1 VKRLAFPKKRRLV
14 SNVQFKAVLDHG
26 RRAGNSV
33 LTLYAA
39 ENDCGYPR
47 LGISVGK
54 SSGQAVVR
62 NRLKRLLREAF
73 RQNQDHVPQS
83 FDYVLMIS
91 PSLSRRLKR
100 PEETVVLKSVTL
112 DRIQQAFLS
121 LLKVLFD
128 MGIEGGGRSDP

>member
-1 VKRLAFPKKRRLV
+1 MKRLAFPKKRRLV

-39 ENDCGYPR
+39 GNDCGYPR

-54 SSGQAVVR
+54 SSGPAVVR

-73 RQNQDHVPQS
+73 RQNQDRVLQS
-83 FDYVLMIS
+83 CDYVLMIS
-91 PSLSRRLKR
+91 PSLSRRLKG
-100 PEETVVLKSVTL
+100 PEGTAMLKSLTL
-112 DRIQQAFLS
+112 DKFQKAFLS
-121 LLKVLFD
+121 LLNVLFD
-128 MGIEGGGRSDP
+128 ASTEDDRHE